1 MKRLLC
7 LVALSLALLLPSP
20 RAFAA
25 AKTYQVT
32 GKVLEV
38 TDKMIAVEK
47 GKDRW
52 EIDRDADTK
61 VDGDLKVGEK
71 VTITYHM
78 TANKIEAKEGSGDKK
93 EAKSA
98 ADSKK

>member
-1 MKRLLC
+1 MTRANRTLC
-7 LVALSLALLLPSP
+7 LAALSLALLLPT

-32 GKVLEV
+32 GPILELS
-38 TDKMIAVEK
+38 DKMIVIQK

-61 VDGDLKVGEK
+61 IDGELKVGEK
-71 VTITYHM
+71 VTIHYRM
-78 TANKIEAKEGSGDKK
+78 TATKVEN
-93 EAKSA
+93 
-98 ADSKK
+98 

>member
-7 LVALSLALLLPSP
+7 LVALSLALLLPS

-98 ADSKK
+98 SDK